1 MMMIEVPVP
10 PALADRRNE
19 LKCFL
24 RTRRERLQPAD
35 VNLPCGTRRRTPGLR
50 REEVAELAGVGVAWY
65 SWLEMG
71 REIRVSSRM
80 LLGIA
85 RALKLSEDETAYL
98 FTLAGNAV
106 PERDCDFPE
115 TVPVWME
122 EVLRRI
128 RGPAYFIGRRL
139 DVLAWNEHAERLFN
153 FYESADPLQSNTV
166 WRMFTDP
173 VKRRLLVDWERE
185 AAYSV
190 ATLRSHH
197 VHFPGDPH
205 FESLIAALHRVSA
218 EFRSLWAEQDVRC
231 RMNFDVTLDVPEVG
245 VLEVGLV
252 KLPLAHSS
260 LQYIVVGCPK
270 VSGETARKLERRLG
284 SPHGAREAGEAII

>member
-1 MMMIEVPVP
+1 MSGAAGDMMMIEVPVP

-153 FYESADPLQSNTV
+153 FYESADPLQSSRALSGRSAFRKSDRSAASRQRGISKPLGGAGREV
-166 WRMFTDP
+166 SDEF
-173 VKRRLLVDWERE
+173 RRHARRPGGRGARGGVGEVAIGAQLVAIHRCRLSQSERRDGE
-185 AAYSV
+185 KTRAPS
-190 ATLRSHH
+190 
-197 VHFPGDPH
+197 G
-205 FESLIAALHRVSA
+205 IAARSA
-218 EFRSLWAEQDVRC
+218 
-231 RMNFDVTLDVPEVG
+231 
-245 VLEVGLV
+245 
-252 KLPLAHSS
+252 
-260 LQYIVVGCPK
+260 
-270 VSGETARKLERRLG
+270 
-284 SPHGAREAGEAII
+284 